1 MEVILLQRV
10 EHLGQMGDIV
20 RVKPGYARNFLLP
33 KGKAERATANK
44 VEEFKQKRA
53 QLEAH
58 NLQLKK
64 EAEAVAAKMKGLSV
78 IILRQAGDNG
88 LLYGSVRPQDIAEA
102 VTAAGFTV
110 TRAQAIL
117 SMPIK
122 ALGLHQIQIALHPE
136 VAETVIINVA
146 QTQEEALT
154 QASSKNSKESEGVS
168 A

>member
-33 KGKAERATANK
+33 KGKAERATTAK
-44 VEEFKQKRA
+44 IEEFKQKRS

-64 EAEAVAAKMKGLSV
+64 EAEAVAAKMKGLSI
-78 IILRQAGDNG
+78 IILRQAGENG

-102 VTAAGFTV
+102 VTSAGFTV

-117 SMPIK
+117 STPIK
-122 ALGLHQIQIALHPE
+122 ALGLHQVQIALHPE
-136 VAETVIINVA
+136 VAETVTVNVA
-146 QTQEEALT
+146 QTQEEAVA
-154 QASSKNSKESEGVS
+154 QASAKNSQEVEGVS

>member
-33 KGKAERATANK
+33 KGKAERATTTK
-44 VEEFKQKRA
+44 IEEFKQKRA

-58 NLQLKK
+58 NLHLKK

-78 IILRQAGDNG
+78 IILRQAGENG
-88 LLYGSVRPQDIAEA
+88 LLYGSVRPQDIAES

-110 TRAQAIL
+110 TRSQAVL
-117 SMPIK
+117 STPIK
-122 ALGLHQIQIALHPE
+122 ALGLHQVQIALHPE
-136 VAETVIINVA
+136 VSEAVIINVA
-146 QTQEEALT
+146 QTQEEALA
-154 QASSKNSKESEGVS
+154 QASPKKSKELEVS

>member
-33 KGKAERATANK
+33 KGKAERATADK
-44 VEEFKQKRA
+44 VEEFKKKRA

-64 EAEAVAAKMKGLSV
+64 EAEAVAAKMKGLSI
-78 IILRQAGDNG
+78 IILRQAGENG

-110 TRAQAIL
+110 TRSQAIM
-117 SMPIK
+117 SAPIK
-122 ALGLHQIQIALHPE
+122 ALGLHQVQIALHPE
-136 VAETVIINVA
+136 VSEAVILNIA
-146 QTQEEALT
+146 QTQEEALA
-154 QASSKNSKESEGVS
+154 QAAPKKSQESEEVS

>member
-33 KGKAERATANK
+33 KGKAERATATK
-44 VEEFKQKRA
+44 IEEFKQKRA

-64 EAEAVAAKMKGLSV
+64 EAEAVAAKMHDLSI
-78 IILRQAGDNG
+78 IILRQAGENR

-110 TRAQAIL
+110 TRTQAIL
-117 SMPIK
+117 STPIK
-122 ALGLHQIQIALHPE
+122 ALGLHQVHIALHPE
-136 VAETVIINVA
+136 VSVAIVVNIA
-146 QTQEEALT
+146 QTQEEALA
-154 QASSKNSKESEGVS
+154 QASSKNTQELERVS

>member
-33 KGKAERATANK
+33 KGKAERATTAK
-44 VEEFKQKRA
+44 IEEFKQKRS

-64 EAEAVAAKMKGLSV
+64 EAEAVAAKMKGLS
-78 IILRQAGDNG
+78 IIVLRQAGDNG
-88 LLYGSVRPQDIAEA
+88 LLYGSVRPQDISEA

-110 TRAQAIL
+110 TRSQAVL
-117 SMPIK
+117 SAPIK
-122 ALGLHQIQIALHPE
+122 ALGLHQVQIALHPE
-136 VAETVIINVA
+136 ISETIIVNVA
-146 QTQEEALT
+146 QTQEEAIAQAKPKNT
-154 QASSKNSKESEGVS
+154 QEKEEIN